1 MRIHPGS
8 SLEHAVRWERNGAM
22 ERDTVEKHIRA
33 LAPRANFVRA
43 YIARGGKDGMGQ
55 RVDPVL
61 AAHLGLDRTE

>member
-1 MRIHPGS
+1 
-8 SLEHAVRWERNGAM
+8 M